1 MNLRTIAR
9 LLGTAFPAIVALSW
23 AQEAGATEAV
33 AGRYIPGAFAGPG
46 AGIVPPMPGA
56 YWAISNV
63 YYHGEASGE
72 VPFGNNSIAVGLT
85 GDIWATVLAGVYVPK
100 LDLPGNWTYAV
111 QAAVPLGWTGAE
123 ATVGPLGTREDV
135 AGLGDIAF
143 APVVLG
149 WHNDA
154 MNTWVSTSLTVT
166 APTGEW
172 EEGEIAFIGLN
183 YWTFTPAIGFT
194 RLIPEHG
201 LDLSAKLGV
210 DINTRNPTTDYYS
223 GAMAHLDLAV
233 TKSVTENFS
242 IGAMAGFLYQIED
255 DDSAFA
261 DARDGFKGRSIAV
274 GPFVKYKAK
283 FGEKTEVDFGLKWS
297 HEVEVENRMKGD
309 AIFFDI
315 TGKF

>member
-1 MNLRTIAR
+1 MISRTMPR
-9 LLGTAFPAIVALSW
+9 LFAMAVAAVAAISW
-23 AQEAGATEAV
+23 PDEAGATEAV
-33 AGRYIPGAFAGPG
+33 AGRYIPGLYAGPG
-46 AGIVPPMPGA
+46 AGIVPPVPGV
-56 YWAISNV
+56 YWGVSNIF
-63 YYHGEASGE
+63 YHGSTSAE
-72 VPFGNNSIAVGLT
+72 VPFGDNTISFGLEADQWVT
-85 GDIWATVLAGVYVPK
+85 ALAAVYVPK

-111 QAAVPLGWTGAE
+111 QAAVPIGWTGAE
-123 ATVGPLGTREDV
+123 ASLGRFQTEQEV
-135 AGLGDIAF
+135 TGLGDISV

-149 WHNDA
+149 WHNAA
-154 MNTWVSTSLTVT
+154 MNTWFSASLTVT

-172 EEGEIAFIGLN
+172 EEGEIAFVGLN

-242 IGAMAGFLYQIED
+242 IGAMAGFLYQFED

-309 AIFFDI
+309 AIFFDM